1 MVLNGQSVWLWAF
14 SRAKVGL
21 PGQVA
26 VSEPGV
32 IQAPELVQADVESPE
47 VLELVHHAAGLV
59 GLVLQL
65 LPPPVQ
71 GGDAPGEGIEIGSE
85 ILQGGRGVEG
95 GIGQGDARLIGH
107 LHRAVEEC
115 AVGVFQLQG
124 PQALHA
130 PHELQGVFRVELL
143 VDDAGAHHIV
153 KPLQR
158 PGDGEQ
164 LHRDNGHCGS
174 SFLDMGLG
182 GLLAHQYLLPSHPE
196 KPAPS
201 D

>member
-1 MVLNGQSVWLWAF
+1 MVGLLGGEVDPIYPPGAQGGGDEKDVLLLVEGLPEAV
-14 SRAKVGL
+14 VGL

-85 ILQGGRGVEG
+85 ILPRGRGVEG
-95 GIGQGDARLIGH
+95 A
-107 LHRAVEEC
+107 
-115 AVGVFQLQG
+115 
-124 PQALHA
+124 
-130 PHELQGVFRVELL
+130 
-143 VDDAGAHHIV
+143 
-153 KPLQR
+153 
-158 PGDGEQ
+158 
-164 LHRDNGHCGS
+164 
-174 SFLDMGLG
+174 
-182 GLLAHQYLLPSHPE
+182 
-196 KPAPS
+196 
-201 D
+201 